1 MEIPAAVSGRPVTP
15 RGVHLHP
22 NGLHDYWVQNA
33 AYWQDLLAGMGI
45 SWCVALTAS
54 DNLRIS
60 GGAEA
65 LLEAGVVPIV
75 RPDYEL
81 PRPWTFGE
89 ETEELANLY
98 AGYGAPLVVQFANE
112 PFDPREWKNG
122 VVPPREEA
130 WRLICQRWHEMAA
143 QTVQRG
149 AYPGFPDGPCYGEN
163 PFLRIGDDALH
174 WQEGRAVYL
183 GHHYGK
189 GRPVDYPYDDVARYG
204 DRPENQ
210 LTLTQYCEQL
220 DDYCGDPQWNWVD
233 TPLALMNAQRA
244 AWADWDKTAVEDP
257 VCWRGWEQVA
267 AYSEIAFGFVV
278 QMALTEGG
286 WVPRDRAGDNPVD
299 VRWPY
304 TTPRMVAAKTLA
316 MYEDGSPHF
325 AICPWLLADGYMAGG
340 DVGWPFDAW
349 VTWAYADKYGPEK
362 PVVQVLR
369 DNPPGP
375 PGGVGAA
382 IERITAAQGRLDGA
396 LAALE

>member
-1 MEIPAAVSGRPVTP
+1 
-15 RGVHLHP
+15 
-22 NGLHDYWVQNA
+22 
-33 AYWQDLLAGMGI
+33 
-45 SWCVALTAS
+45 
-54 DNLRIS
+54 
-60 GGAEA
+60 
-65 LLEAGVVPIV
+65 
-75 RPDYEL
+75 
-81 PRPWTFGE
+81 
-89 ETEELANLY
+89 
-98 AGYGAPLVVQFANE
+98 
-112 PFDPREWKNG
+112 
-122 VVPPREEA
+122 
-130 WRLICQRWHEMAA
+130 
-143 QTVQRG
+143 
-149 AYPGFPDGPCYGEN
+149 
-163 PFLRIGDDALH
+163 
-174 WQEGRAVYL
+174 
-183 GHHYGK
+183 
-189 GRPVDYPYDDVARYG
+189 
-204 DRPENQ
+204 
-210 LTLTQYCEQL
+210 
-220 DDYCGDPQWNWVD
+220 
-233 TPLALMNAQRA
+233 
-244 AWADWDKTAVEDP
+244 
-257 VCWRGWEQVA
+257 VA

-362 PVVQVLR
+362 PVIQVLR